1 MFGRATAY
9 PRMII
14 LLFSLAAS
22 LSRLAL
28 ARAAKDV
35 LVMKNGDRI
44 TCEVKSLQN
53 GVLKINL
60 DYVDGTIS
68 VDWLKVARLESSY
81 LFIVSLQDGSTYSA
95 RLVSPEIAA
104 GPAAK
109 LVIQP
114 EDGMQSQLVDRSAVV
129 SIDQTSEKFLQRF
142 GGDIT
147 VGATYSKGNSA
158 TQYNIG
164 SELIYQRTRWAAV
177 LRQNSNLASS
187 TGAETSTR
195 NQFDLGVHHMLRKT
209 NYFVGGIA
217 SYLQSSVQG
226 IDRQTSLGV
235 GLGRYFKNTNRF
247 RFWVLGGAGWQKTR
261 YEPSN
266 VDLPPQNVSVALV
279 SSNLEAF
286 AFKKTRLDISSTVF
300 PALGSQKGRAYYKA
314 NATYYIKLF
323 GKVDWNLSFYGNWD
337 TRPPPTFSGS
347 DYGSST
353 GLSWT
358 FGIK

>member
-1 MFGRATAY
+1 MTV
-9 PRMII
+9 
-14 LLFSLAAS
+14 LLFSLAACFS
-22 LSRLAL
+22 HLAF

-44 TCEVKSLQN
+44 SCEVKSLQN

-95 RLVSPEIAA
+95 KLVSPEIAA
-104 GPAAK
+104 GPTAK

-114 EDGMQSQLVDRSAVV
+114 EDGMQSKLVDRSAVV
-129 SIDQTSEKFLQRF
+129 SIDQTSENFLQRF
-142 GGDIT
+142 GGNIT

-195 NQFDLGVHHMLRKT
+195 NQFDLGVHRMLRRT

-217 SYLQSSVQG
+217 SFLQSSVQG

-235 GLGRYFKNTNRF
+235 GLGRYFSNSNRF
-247 RFWVLGGAGWQKTR
+247 RLWVLG
-261 YEPSN
+261 
-266 VDLPPQNVSVALV
+266 
-279 SSNLEAF
+279 
-286 AFKKTRLDISSTVF
+286 
-300 PALGSQKGRAYYKA
+300 
-314 NATYYIKLF
+314 
-323 GKVDWNLSFYGNWD
+323 
-337 TRPPPTFSGS
+337 
-347 DYGSST
+347 
-353 GLSWT
+353 
-358 FGIK
+358 